1 MVANY
6 NTIARRA
13 KLLSV
18 QEGILFSDFYGMNQC
33 QDEAPSFRQE
43 RKLIP

>member
-6 NTIARRA
+6 NTIDDRKCHR
-13 KLLSV
+13 SIR
-18 QEGILFSDFYGMNQC
+18 EGIPLSDSYSGQC

>member
-6 NTIARRA
+6 NTIDG
-13 KLLSV
+13 K
-18 QEGILFSDFYGMNQC
+18 QC
-33 QDEAPSFRQE
+33 HQALEKVFFLAIVYPGQRQDEAPSFRQE